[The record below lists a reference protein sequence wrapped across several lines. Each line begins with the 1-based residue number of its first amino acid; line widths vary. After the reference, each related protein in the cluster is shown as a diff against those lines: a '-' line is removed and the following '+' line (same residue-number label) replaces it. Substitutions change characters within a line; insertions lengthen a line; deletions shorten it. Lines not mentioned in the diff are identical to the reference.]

1 MKVKTVLLALAFA
14 VVPSVLPAAPQL
26 KIFHLANEQN
36 IVSVVEAPRYLLL
49 PVQDDAPEAK
59 LCVVENNRQATVVV
73 NVRLARERVD
83 YYVPFDLKAF
93 AGRDVKIDVQ
103 GMPQGSLC
111 WDKMSLSDTFDTTN
125 TEKFRPAYHHTPAY
139 GWMND
144 PNGMFYKDG
153 VYHLYFQHNPYGST
167 WGNMNWGHSYSTDLV
182 HWTYAGDAITPDAWG
197 TVFSGSAVVDKDN
210 SAGFGRNAIVAFY
223 TSAKPTPWG
232 DAQMQSIAY
241 STDDGKTFEKYPGNP
256 VITSTEKDFRDPH
269 VFRHEATGRWIMILA
284 AGQEMRIYS
293 SANLKDWTYESSFG
307 KEYGSHAGVWECPD
321 LFELPVEGTS
331 EKKWVLVC
339 NINPGG
345 PFGGSATQYFTGTF
359 DGHKF
364 TCDTKPE
371 VTKWMDYG
379 KDHYAAVSFDNAPD
393 GRRVM
398 IAWMSNWQYAN
409 QVPTVQFRSAN
420 AIARDV
426 YLFRD
431 KGVDYVGSRPV
442 AEMTALRGDAVV
454 SKKAT
459 LGELSVKKMFK
470 TPSGA
475 YEIDLAMAPQ
485 DGATVKLMLSNQ
497 KGEYVTVVY
506 DGNMGTLSFDRRQGG
521 DNKFS
526 ELFPAVTTAP
536 VHGKLTSLR
545 VFVDKSSVEVF
556 GNDGRAV
563 MTNLVFPSEPYNS
576 LTLGSDKKTAVSS
589 LKVYPLT
596 NK

>member
-1 MKVKTVLLALAFA
+1 M
-14 VVPSVLPAAPQL
+14 
-26 KIFHLANEQN
+26 I
-36 IVSVVEAPRYLLL
+36 I
-49 PVQDDAPEAK
+49 
-59 LCVVENNRQATVVV
+59 

-83 YYVPFDLKAF
+83 YYVPLDLEAF
-93 AGRDVKIDVQ
+93 VGRNVKIDVQ

-111 WDKMSLSDTFDTTN
+111 WEKMSLSDTFDTAN

-393 GRRVM
+393 GRRLM

>member
-1 MKVKTVLLALAFA
+1 MRIKTVLLTLAFA
-14 VVPSVLPAAPQL
+14 VAPSMMYAEARL
-26 KIFHLANEQN
+26 KIHHLANEQN
-36 IVSVVEAPRYLLL
+36 IVSVEEAMRYLLL

-59 LCVVENNRQATVVV
+59 LCVVENNRQATVII

-83 YYVPFDLKAF
+83 YYVPLDLEAF
-93 AGRDVKIDVQ
+93 VGRNVKIDVQ

-111 WDKMSLSDTFDTTN
+111 WEKMSLSDTFDTAN

-321 LFELPVEGTS
+321 LFELPVEGTN

-442 AEMTALRGDAVV
+442 AEMTVMRGDAVV

-459 LGELSVKKMFK
+459 LGRLSVKNMFK
-470 TPSGA
+470 APSGA

-485 DGATVKLMLSNQ
+485 DGATVKMMLSNQ
-497 KGEYVTVVY
+497 KGEYVTIVY

-521 DNKFS
+521 DKSFS

-545 VFVDKSSVEVF
+545 IFVDKSSVEVF

-563 MTNLVFPSEPYNS
+563 MTNLVFPAEPYNT
-576 LTLGSDKKTAVSS
+576 LTINSDKKTTVSS
-589 LKVYPLT
+589 LKVYPLI
-596 NK
+596 KK

>member
-1 MKVKTVLLALAFA
+1 MRIKTVLLTLAFA
-14 VVPSVLPAAPQL
+14 VAPSMMYAEARL
-26 KIFHLANEQN
+26 KIHHLANEQN
-36 IVSVVEAPRYLLL
+36 IVSVEEAMRYLLL

-59 LCVVENNRQATVVV
+59 LCVVENNRQATVII

-83 YYVPFDLKAF
+83 YYVPLDLEAF
-93 AGRDVKIDVQ
+93 VGRNVKIDVQ

-111 WDKMSLSDTFDTTN
+111 WEKMSLSDTFDTSN

>member
-1 MKVKTVLLALAFA
+1 MRIKTVLLTLAFA
-14 VVPSVLPAAPQL
+14 VAPSMMYAEARL
-26 KIFHLANEQN
+26 KIHHLANEQN
-36 IVSVVEAPRYLLL
+36 IVSVEEAMRYLLL

-59 LCVVENNRQATVVV
+59 LCVVENNRQATVII

-83 YYVPFDLKAF
+83 YYVPLDLEAF
-93 AGRDVKIDVQ
+93 VGRNVKIDVQ

-111 WDKMSLSDTFDTTN
+111 WEKMSLSDTFDTAN

-321 LFELPVEGTS
+321 LFELPVEGTN

>member
-1 MKVKTVLLALAFA
+1 MKIKTVLLTLAFA
-14 VVPSVLPAAPQL
+14 VAPSMMYAEARL
-26 KIFHLANEQN
+26 KIHHLANEQN
-36 IVSVVEAPRYLLL
+36 IVSVEEAMRYLLL

-59 LCVVENNRQATVVV
+59 LCVVENNRQATVII

-83 YYVPFDLKAF
+83 YYVPLDLEAF
-93 AGRDVKIDVQ
+93 VGRNVKIDVQ

-111 WDKMSLSDTFDTTN
+111 WEKMSLSDTFDTAN

-442 AEMTALRGDAVV
+442 AEMTALRGNAVV

>member
-1 MKVKTVLLALAFA
+1 MKIKTVLLTLAFA
-14 VVPSVLPAAPQL
+14 VAPSMMYAEARL
-26 KIFHLANEQN
+26 KIHHLANEQN
-36 IVSVVEAPRYLLL
+36 IVSVEEAMRYLLL

-59 LCVVENNRQATVVV
+59 LCVVENNRQATVII

-83 YYVPFDLKAF
+83 YYVPLDLEAF
-93 AGRDVKIDVQ
+93 VGRNVKIDVQ

-111 WDKMSLSDTFDTTN
+111 WEKMSLSDTFDTSN

>member
-1 MKVKTVLLALAFA
+1 MKIKTVLLTLAFA
-14 VVPSVLPAAPQL
+14 VAPSMMYAEARL
-26 KIFHLANEQN
+26 KIHHLANEQN
-36 IVSVVEAPRYLLL
+36 IVSVEEAMRYLLL

-59 LCVVENNRQATVVV
+59 LCVVENNRQATVII

-83 YYVPFDLKAF
+83 YYVPLDLEAF
-93 AGRDVKIDVQ
+93 VGRNVKIDVQ

-111 WDKMSLSDTFDTTN
+111 WEKMSLSDTFDTAN

-321 LFELPVEGTS
+321 LFELPVEGTN

>member
-1 MKVKTVLLALAFA
+1 MRIKTVLLTLAFA
-14 VVPSVLPAAPQL
+14 VAPSMMYAEARL
-26 KIFHLANEQN
+26 KIHHLANEQN
-36 IVSVVEAPRYLLL
+36 IVSVEEAMRYLLL

-59 LCVVENNRQATVVV
+59 LCVVENNRQATVII

-83 YYVPFDLKAF
+83 YYVPLDLEAF
-93 AGRDVKIDVQ
+93 VGRNVKIDVQ

-111 WDKMSLSDTFDTTN
+111 WDKMSLSDTFDTAN

>member
-1 MKVKTVLLALAFA
+1 MKIKTVLLTLAFA
-14 VVPSVLPAAPQL
+14 VAPSMMYAEARL
-26 KIFHLANEQN
+26 KIHHLANEQN
-36 IVSVVEAPRYLLL
+36 IVSVEEAMRYLLL

-59 LCVVENNRQATVVV
+59 LCVVENNRQATVII

-83 YYVPFDLKAF
+83 YYVPLDLEAF
-93 AGRDVKIDVQ
+93 VGRNVKIDVQ

-111 WDKMSLSDTFDTTN
+111 WEKMSLSDTFDTAN

-210 SAGFGRNAIVAFY
+210 SVGFGRNAIVAFY

>member
-26 KIFHLANEQN
+26 KISHLANEQN

-103 GMPQGSLC
+103 GVPQGSLC

-125 TEKFRPAYHHTPAY
+125 TEKFRPVYHHTPAY

-371 VTKWMDYG
+371 VTKWMDNG

-475 YEIDLAMAPQ
+475 YEIDLVMAPQ
-485 DGATVKLMLSNQ
+485 DGTTVKMMLSNQ
-497 KGEYVTVVY
+497 KGEYVTIVY

>member
-1 MKVKTVLLALAFA
+1 MKIKTVLLTLAFA
-14 VVPSVLPAAPQL
+14 VAPSMMYAEARL
-26 KIFHLANEQN
+26 KIHHLANEQN
-36 IVSVVEAPRYLLL
+36 IVSVEEAMRYLLL

-59 LCVVENNRQATVVV
+59 LCVVENNRQATVII

-83 YYVPFDLKAF
+83 YYVPLDLEAF
-93 AGRDVKIDVQ
+93 VGRNVKIDVQ

-111 WDKMSLSDTFDTTN
+111 WEKMSLSDTFDTAN

-321 LFELPVEGTS
+321 LFELPVEGTN

-442 AEMTALRGDAVV
+442 AEMTAMRGDAVV

-459 LGELSVKKMFK
+459 LGKLSVKNMFK
-470 TPSGA
+470 APSGA

-485 DGATVKLMLSNQ
+485 DGATVKMMLSNQ
-497 KGEYVTVVY
+497 KGEYVTIVY

-521 DNKFS
+521 DKSFS

-545 VFVDKSSVEVF
+545 IFVDKSSVEVF

-563 MTNLVFPSEPYNS
+563 MTNLVFPAEPYNT
-576 LTLGSDKKTAVSS
+576 LTINSDKKTTVSS
-589 LKVYPLT
+589 LKVYPLI
-596 NK
+596 KK

>member
-1 MKVKTVLLALAFA
+1 MKIKTVLLTLAFA
-14 VVPSVLPAAPQL
+14 VAPSMMYAEARL
-26 KIFHLANEQN
+26 KIHHLANEQN
-36 IVSVVEAPRYLLL
+36 IVSVEEAMRYLLL

-59 LCVVENNRQATVVV
+59 LCVVENNRQATVII

-83 YYVPFDLKAF
+83 YYVPLDLEAF
-93 AGRDVKIDVQ
+93 VGRNVKIDVQ

-111 WDKMSLSDTFDTTN
+111 WEKMSLSDTFDTAN

-241 STDDGKTFEKYPGNP
+241 STDDGKTFEKYPGSP

-393 GRRVM
+393 GRRLM